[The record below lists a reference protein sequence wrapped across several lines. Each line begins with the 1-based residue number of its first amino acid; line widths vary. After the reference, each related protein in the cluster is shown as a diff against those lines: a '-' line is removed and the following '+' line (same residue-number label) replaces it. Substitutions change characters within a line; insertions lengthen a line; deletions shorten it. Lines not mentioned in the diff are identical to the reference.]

1 MSPPAAAR
9 TIEQHLPAPVTP
21 EHGPPCPGSC
31 SVSADWARA
40 LIEMQQAVTA
50 AGADLDAVMKIVVDA
65 AVAMIPG
72 ATGAIVEMREG
83 DQLHSVAISG
93 TTAATIGVRLS
104 LEGSLSGECVTSGR
118 PLRSDDTESDPRV
131 DRAACRRAKVRSMLV
146 IPLPHRGEVVGV
158 LKICSG
164 RPNAFAEGDFV
175 TAQLLAGPIA
185 IGLASVNEADADNAR
200 RLAERRFA
208 ATFEQAAV
216 GIAHV
221 AVDGRFLLVNDRFCE
236 ITGYSRLQMRGLTF
250 QGITH
255 PDDLDADLD
264 MVRALLARKVPRYS
278 LEKRYLAENGETVWI
293 NVTVSLVRDDRDQP
307 NFFVAVIEDISARK
321 RAEQAAL
328 HDPLTGLLNRRG
340 ISEKLERELNRS
352 AYGSRP
358 LAVAFLDLDGFK
370 SVNDRLGHLEG
381 DRCLAAVGRA
391 LETASRPGDLIGRI
405 GGDEFLI
412 LLPELQCEDA
422 EKVALRLR
430 EGVLASA
437 AAHDWHI
444 TASVG
449 LLCLPSGTESNAE
462 AVISECD
469 ALMYRA
475 KQLGRNRHVLE
486 QRT

>member
-1 MSPPAAAR
+1 
-9 TIEQHLPAPVTP
+9 
-21 EHGPPCPGSC
+21 
-31 SVSADWARA
+31 
-40 LIEMQQAVTA
+40 
-50 AGADLDAVMKIVVDA
+50 
-65 AVAMIPG
+65 
-72 ATGAIVEMREG
+72 
-83 DQLHSVAISG
+83 
-93 TTAATIGVRLS
+93 
-104 LEGSLSGECVTSGR
+104 
-118 PLRSDDTESDPRV
+118 
-131 DRAACRRAKVRSMLV
+131 
-146 IPLPHRGEVVGV
+146 
-158 LKICSG
+158 
-164 RPNAFAEGDFV
+164 
-175 TAQLLAGPIA
+175 
-185 IGLASVNEADADNAR
+185 
-200 RLAERRFA
+200 
-208 ATFEQAAV
+208 
-216 GIAHV
+216 
-221 AVDGRFLLVNDRFCE
+221 
-236 ITGYSRLQMRGLTF
+236 MRGLTF

-449 LLCLPSGTESNAE
+449 LLCLPSGTESDAE

-486 QRT
+486 QRA